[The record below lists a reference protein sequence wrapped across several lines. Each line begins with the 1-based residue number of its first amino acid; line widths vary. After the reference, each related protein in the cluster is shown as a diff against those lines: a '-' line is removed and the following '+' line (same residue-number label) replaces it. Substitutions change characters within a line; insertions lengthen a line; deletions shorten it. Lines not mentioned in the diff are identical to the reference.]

1 MAKKIIALLLVMILG
16 VSVLVSCTE
25 NTPDDPAKDPAK
37 DPADTTDA
45 TQTDDKANVVTP
57 DIVSGSY
64 GETFWN
70 IFTKTLSD
78 KPDATL
84 EEIANTLITGDHIP
98 FMAGAM
104 PVEAGNLGGFTA
116 EITGFKSAYT
126 YGPMMMGQPFIGY
139 LFELEST
146 DDVKDFI
153 KTLEDNADPRWNVCT
168 TADHTLIGAVENT
181 VFFLMCPASADQN
194 GGNEGGEGDT
204 GAEMGEVIWPDV
216 TEGAGAVLFDSFVSH
231 LENNPALGADELATL
246 LITHESIQF
255 MGGAMPV
262 EAGYL
267 AGFTA
272 EISGFETAYSFA
284 PMIGTI
290 PFVGYIFELAED
302 ADVNAYIDNLESL
315 ADPSWNVCVTAEQ
328 TIIGAVGNTV
338 FFLMCNTSL
347 EG

>member
-16 VSVLVSCTE
+16 ASALISCG
-25 NTPDDPAKDPAK
+25 TPATGDS
-37 DPADTTDA
+37 ADTTDSSA
-45 TQTDDKANVVTP
+45 TENKANVVTP
-57 DIVSGSY
+57 DIAAGSY

-84 EEIANTLITGDHIP
+84 EEIANALVTGDHVQ
-98 FMAGAM
+98 FMPVVMPIEAGA
-104 PVEAGNLGGFTA
+104 EYLAGFSNT
-116 EITGFKSAYT
+116 ITGYKSAYT
-126 YGPMMMGQPFIGY
+126 FAPMMMGVAFVGY

-153 KTLEDNADPRWNVCT
+153 KTLEDNADPRWNICV
-168 TADHTLIGAVENT
+168 TADQTVIGAVENT
-181 VFFLMCPASADQN
+181 VFFLMCPASVEQN
-194 GGNEGGEGDT
+194 GGNEGGAT
-204 GAEMGEVIWPDV
+204 GEMGEVIWPDV
-216 TEGAGAVLFDSFVSH
+216 TEGAGAVLFDAFVSH

-272 EISGFETAYSFA
+272 DISGFETAYTFA
-284 PMIGTI
+284 PMIGSI
-290 PFVGYIFELAED
+290 PFVGYIFDLADD
-302 ADVNAYIDNLESL
+302 ADVNAYIDNLASL
-315 ADPSWNVCVTAEQ
+315 ADPSWNICVTADQ
-328 TIIGAVGNTV
+328 TVIGAVGNTV
-338 FFLMCNTSL
+338 FFLMCPTSL

>member
-16 VSVLVSCTE
+16 ASALISCGATTT
-25 NTPDDPAKDPAK
+25 NTPDDTTASTDTPA
-37 DPADTTDA
+37 TE
-45 TQTDDKANVVTP
+45 DKANIVTP

-70 IFTKTLSD
+70 LFTKTLSE

-98 FMAGAM
+98 FMAGAS
-104 PVEAGNLGGFTA
+104 PVEAGYLGGFTN

-126 YGPMMMGQPFIGY
+126 FGPMVMGVPFVGY
-139 LFELEST
+139 VFELESV
-146 DDVKDFI
+146 DNVKDFT

-168 TADHTLIGAVENT
+168 EADHTLIGAVENT
-181 VFFLMCPASADQN
+181 VFFLMCPASVDLD
-194 GGNEGGEGDT
+194 GGEEGG
-204 GAEMGEVIWPDV
+204 EMGEVIWPDV
-216 TEGAGAVLFDSFVSH
+216 SEGAGAMLFDAFVGYI
-231 LENNPALGADELATL
+231 ENNPAIGIDELATL

-272 EISGFETAYSFA
+272 DISGFESAYSFA
-284 PMIGTI
+284 PMISTI
-290 PFVGYIFELAED
+290 PFVGYLFQIAED
-302 ADVNAYIDNLESL
+302 GDVNAFIDTIEPL
-315 ADPSWNVCVTAEQ
+315 ANPSWNVCTTADQ
-328 TIIGAVGNTV
+328 TVIGAVGNTV
-338 FFLMCNTSL
+338 FFLMCPTSL

>member
-146 DDVKDFI
+146 DDVKDFMRTMPI
-153 KTLEDNADPRWNVCT
+153 
-168 TADHTLIGAVENT
+168 
-181 VFFLMCPASADQN
+181 PA
-194 GGNEGGEGDT
+194 GT
-204 GAEMGEVIWPDV
+204 
-216 TEGAGAVLFDSFVSH
+216 
-231 LENNPALGADELATL
+231 
-246 LITHESIQF
+246 
-255 MGGAMPV
+255 
-262 EAGYL
+262 
-267 AGFTA
+267 
-272 EISGFETAYSFA
+272 FA
-284 PMIGTI
+284 PPLTT
-290 PFVGYIFELAED
+290 
-302 ADVNAYIDNLESL
+302 
-315 ADPSWNVCVTAEQ
+315 PSSV
-328 TIIGAVGNTV
+328 
-338 FFLMCNTSL
+338 L
-347 EG
+347 